1 MTMHLV
7 LGEGEMPKKELT
19 ATLNDLREKAQGEV
33 AEEAEFWL
41 IVQGKDEP
49 TATDKALMAWIKT
62 NEIYFEVLS
71 TIPEEDLDSIY
82 EGHQAFH
89 KGAKLPT
96 KAVNLL
102 KANSEENDD
111 VSVLALAVNV
121 EEEVDEDTPLLDVIQ
136 AVIDAGF
143 DAYGLNDSM
152 TKLDLS
158 GDDGDEEAD
167 DGEEEAAP
175 ARAKKGVA
183 SKAAPK
189 KAAAKAKS
197 SPKAYTEEELD
208 ELTDAEVRAI
218 GQSLGITARGKSSWI
233 SKILKAQGSGE
244 ESEEESD
251 EGEEEE
257 EQNVSPRSAKTV
269 SKKGVSGSTN
279 GVVSGATVIVVNPDT
294 GSIIIKPLTQEM
306 ADIIVG

>member
-19 ATLNDLREKAQGEV
+19 ATLNDLREKAQGG

-49 TATDKALMAWIKT
+49 TATDKALMTWIKN
-62 NEIYFEVLS
+62 NEVYFEVLS
-71 TIPEEDLDSIY
+71 TIPEADVDGIY

-89 KGAKLPT
+89 KGAKLPL

-102 KANSEENDD
+102 KANSEENGD
-111 VSVLALAVNV
+111 VSVLALAVSV

-189 KAAAKAKS
+189 KAAAKTKS
-197 SPKAYTEEELD
+197 GPRAYTEEELE

-218 GQSLGITARGKSSWI
+218 GQSMGITARGKSSWI
-233 SKILKAQGSGE
+233 SKILKEQGSGE
-244 ESEEESD
+244 EESD
-251 EGEEEE
+251 DGEEEE
-257 EQNVSPRSAKTV
+257 AEVRSAKTV
-269 SKKGVSGSTN
+269 SKKGASGSTN

-294 GSIIIKPLTQEM
+294 GSIVIKPLTQEM